1 MEINIGFSFA
11 WLSSFVLSLW
21 VWLLK
26 ICLQHFNQAD
36 EFAAH

>member
-11 WLSSFVLSLW
+11 WLSIFMLSLW
-21 VWLLK
+21 EWLLK
-26 ICLQHFNQAD
+26 SCLQQFDQAD